1 MIRGM
6 ATRDRPLDRANRTAT
21 AMVAAAAE
29 ELRRARTNGG
39 LSQRDVAQAAGVSHA
54 TVSRIER
61 AASPEASLI
70 VLARLASVVGLNA
83 QPSLRIPTAIRSGTW
98 RTFGCWSG
106 FHGRLHPDLR
116 WRTEVPLLI
125 HGDLRAWDATIA
137 RPRTSAVGVEA
148 GDAVARRSGRSPGA
162 RTSSCATE
170 RWITSSCSS
179 QTREPTGSPS
189 GSARTELGA
198 AFPVSQ
204 RDCLR
209 ALREGR
215 DPGGSAIIVL

>member
-1 MIRGM
+1 MMRGM
-6 ATRDRPLDRANRTAT
+6 ATRDRPLDRANRTAN
-21 AMVAAAAE
+21 AMVAAAAD

-39 LSQRDVAQAAGVSHA
+39 LIQRDVAQAAGVSHA

-70 VLARLASVVGLNA
+70 VLARLASVVGLK
-83 QPSLRIPTAIRSGTW
+83 PSLRFYPDGDPIRDVAHV
-98 RTFGCWSG
+98 RLLERL
-106 FHGRLHPDLR
+106 HGRLHPDLR

-125 HGDLRAWDATIA
+125 PGDLRAWDATIVGA
-137 RPRTSAVGVEA
+137 GFGVGVEA
-148 GDAVARRSGRSPGA
+148 ETRLRDLQAAARRTNLKQRDGELDHVILLVA
-162 RTSSCATE
+162 D
-170 RWITSSCSS
+170 
-179 QTREPTGSPS
+179 TR
-189 GSARTELGA
+189 ANRLALRLGA
-198 AFPVSQ
+198 ADLGTAFPVAQ

>member
-1 MIRGM
+1 MIRVM

-70 VLARLASVVGLNA
+70 VLARIASVVGLK
-83 QPSLRIPTAIRSGTW
+83 PSLRFYPDGDPLRDTA
-98 RTFGCWSG
+98 
-106 FHGRLHPDLR
+106 HLRLLERLHQRIHPDLR

-125 HGDLRAWDATIA
+125 QGDLRAWDATILGA
-137 RPRTSAVGVEA
+137 DFGVGVEA
-148 GDAVARRSGRSPGA
+148 ETRLRDLQAAARRTNLKLRDGELDHVILLIADTRANRLALRMGA
-162 RTSSCATE
+162 AD
-170 RWITSSCSS
+170 
-179 QTREPTGSPS
+179 
-189 GSARTELGA
+189 LGA

-209 ALREGR
+209 SLREGR
-215 DPGGSAIIVL
+215 DPRGSAIIVL

>member
-6 ATRDRPLDRANRTAT
+6 ATRDRPLDRANRTAS

-70 VLARLASVVGLNA
+70 VLARLASVVGLK
-83 QPSLRIPTAIRSGTW
+83 PSLRFYPDGDPIRDMAHA
-98 RTFGCWSG
+98 RLLERL
-106 FHGRLHPDLR
+106 HGRLHPDLR
-116 WRTEVPLLI
+116 WRTEVPLLVPR
-125 HGDLRAWDATIA
+125 DLRAWDATIIGVGFG
-137 RPRTSAVGVEA
+137 VGVEA
-148 GDAVARRSGRSPGA
+148 ETRLRDLQAAARRTNLKKRDGELDHVILLVA
-162 RTSSCATE
+162 D
-170 RWITSSCSS
+170 
-179 QTREPTGSPS
+179 TR
-189 GSARTELGA
+189 ANRLALRLGA
-198 AFPVSQ
+198 ADLGTAFPASQ

-209 ALREGR
+209 ALSEGR